1 MTSCKPRDGG
11 SRLLQV
17 NATGVMPVIFSSS
30 LLALP
35 TALERYLGNIPGL
48 QQGARALAP
57 NGPLYLPVS
66 AAVLSEHMAQHL
78 EPARGGWRTW
88 AVCRALFMRGRTLL
102 PLKMCVL
109 WWNSQTSTFSH
120 LSMACSLTKPWSF
133 GS

>member
-1 MTSCKPRDGG
+1 MAHISRVCQAWERLSSAVASLTGVQGSAKLQAKRRGSC
-11 SRLLQV
+11 LLQV

-66 AAVLSEHMAQHL
+66 TRGAER
-78 EPARGGWRTW
+78 ARHS
-88 AVCRALFMRGRTLL
+88 
-102 PLKMCVL
+102 P
-109 WWNSQTSTFSH
+109 
-120 LSMACSLTKPWSF
+120 P
-133 GS
+133 

>member
-1 MTSCKPRDGG
+1 MALA
-11 SRLLQV
+11 LLQV

-66 AAVLSEHMAQHL
+66 MRLLANRKTQHL
-78 EPARGGWRTW
+78 GA
-88 AVCRALFMRGRTLL
+88 A
-102 PLKMCVL
+102 
-109 WWNSQTSTFSH
+109 
-120 LSMACSLTKPWSF
+120 
-133 GS
+133 